1 MFCCVYMTKFFY
13 HCPWEICKYR
23 KRSRPNSSMETLEE
37 NFILQV
43 LPYSN
48 IWIETLC
55 NVYSG
60 STVLISVDVMQ
71 HCKQSCTKTN
81 LFLEMTSSDL
91 LSGMSGIT
99 LLWVQLTFQVKIIVY
114 TEVCR
119 RAEINRIPDSVCLWH
134 IQKNTKRKTVKTD
147 KWCAMCLQYS
157 YSWLSNNPLSGMIAH
172 SVTWVE

>member
-1 MFCCVYMTKFFY
+1 
-13 HCPWEICKYR
+13 
-23 KRSRPNSSMETLEE
+23 METLEN

-60 STVLISVDVMQ
+60 STVLISVGVMQ
-71 HCKQSCTKTN
+71 HCKQSCTKIN
-81 LFLEMTSSDL
+81 LFLEMTSSNL

-114 TEVCR
+114 TKVWG
-119 RAEINRIPDSVCLWH
+119 AEINRIPDCLWH
-134 IQKNTKRKTVKTD
+134 IQKNTKRKIVKTD
-147 KWCAMCLQYS
+147 KWCATCLQYS
-157 YSWLSNNPLSGMIAH
+157 YIWLSNNPLSGMMAH